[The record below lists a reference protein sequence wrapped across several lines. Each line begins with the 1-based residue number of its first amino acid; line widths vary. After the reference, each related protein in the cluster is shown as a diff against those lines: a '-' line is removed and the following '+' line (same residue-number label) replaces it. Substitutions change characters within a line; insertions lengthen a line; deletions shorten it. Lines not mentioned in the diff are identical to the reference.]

1 MPPKASTP
9 TSSEVIGFRS
19 KDPSLPRRVDAA
31 ARAKRENRSTYL
43 DRVVAAALERAEERR
58 RLKRDAER
66 IAQKIQKGGETVTV
80 SEINILE
87 ENMLRDRQ
95 ERGDAQSLNDSLFGL
110 VKRYRDTVD
119 GLRAE
124 VREKDAHI
132 DSLEKTFEGLRAEYL
147 RLKAERANRKGAP
160 RKEGEV

>member
-43 DRVVAAALERAEERR
+43 DGVVAAAVERAEERR

-66 IAQKIQKGGETVTV
+66 IAKKIQKGETVAV

-87 ENMLRDRQ
+87 EDMLRDRQ
-95 ERGDAQSLNDSLFGL
+95 ERGDAQSVNDSLFGL
-110 VKRYRDTVD
+110 VKRYRETVD
-119 GLRAE
+119 GLLAL
-124 VREKDAHI
+124 VREKNARI

-147 RLKAERANRKGAP
+147 RLKAELANRKGAP
-160 RKEGEV
+160 RKEGEP